1 MHELLPL
8 LMQAGY
14 FGIAYGPEPRREPE
28 PKLVL
33 PLKNTPAP
41 QQYVTTPS
49 INLSQIKSQVF

>member
-1 MHELLPL
+1 MILILPSRVFRAPKIGSFSIIGPGMHELLPL

-33 PLKNTPAP
+33 PL
-41 QQYVTTPS
+41 
-49 INLSQIKSQVF
+49 